1 MGERI
6 ISSNGRFFAE
16 ILLDEYPENPRD
28 MYDHD
33 TTIVYSSSRYCLGDE
48 NIAPEDFVMPDN
60 VYAFPVYAYVH
71 SGVELSLSRD
81 VTALDPQGWDSGQSG
96 WMYISKDKAAS
107 EAEAFEL
114 CAGELNEFEA
124 YLNGDVYGYRLYAV
138 PDDADPDTVEVDECR
153 ELDSCW
159 GYYGYHWAEKEVER
173 LLDEYEANE
182 PYQLSLLEVK

>member
-48 NIAPEDFVMPDN
+48 NIAPEDFVMPAN

-71 SGVELSLSRD
+71 SGVALSLSRA

-96 WMYISKDKAAS
+96 WIYMPRDKAQS
-107 EAEAFEL
+107 EEDAFVW
-114 CAGELNEFEA
+114 CSNQIAEFEA
-124 YLNGDVYGYRLYAV
+124 YLNGAVYGYTIYRV
-138 PDDADPDTVEVDECR
+138 PEDADPDVVEIDACE

-159 GYYGYHWAEKEVER
+159 GYYGYDWLESEVRGLLADYEKE
-173 LLDEYEANE
+173 
-182 PYQLSLLEVK
+182 PIQGSLLEVK